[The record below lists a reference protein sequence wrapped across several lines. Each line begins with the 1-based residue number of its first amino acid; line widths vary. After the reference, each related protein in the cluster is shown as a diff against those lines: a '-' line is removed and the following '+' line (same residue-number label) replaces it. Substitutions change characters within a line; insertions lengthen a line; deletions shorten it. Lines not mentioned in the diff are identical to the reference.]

1 MKLRISCCNRTIL
14 KKDLLRGA
22 PLWGIYLL
30 IWLAIL
36 PLNIFSSDWLT
47 GENARELVLEAA
59 VINSTV
65 IAFGYG
71 LAAACILFS
80 WLYKARNANFFAS
93 LPVRRETMFLTNYVT
108 GLLYCILPNL
118 VVALLI
124 MVSGGAAEADLM
136 EAACTWFAMST
147 LGYIFYYSFAV
158 LCAILVGH
166 LVALPLLYGVLNFT
180 AVVIEAIVVSLLHLF
195 VYGMPSVSDL
205 KLQWLSPLF
214 DVLVQGRINVEYAR
228 INDLYQSVG
237 ISGWGYLLT
246 LAAVGVAFALLAF
259 LLFRKHRMEAAGDVI
274 AVKALRPVFLYCFT
288 AGCSLVIGWL
298 LAALLSANMERA
310 SFLIVIVCMIFGAAL
325 GFFGGQM
332 MLRKTLR
339 VFGKGDWKRYG
350 IVCCVV
356 IAVMLCCRLDLFGYS
371 RYVPKTEQ
379 VESVS
384 VSWNEKSMVSDPQLI
399 EQTIQFHQQLV
410 DRRQEVER
418 WNDGRITVYLNY
430 KLKSGRMVSRVYEI
444 PLKEGETSENLLV
457 QYRDLRNDG
466 RFLLAENTPPEAYTQ
481 QDIAYG
487 DLWINEKQ
495 SRLTPEQTYK
505 LLKQGIEKDLLA
517 SRLCTDDYASWIS
530 GTEEMA
536 SAGKEEVAV
545 EERREAGLSVEFKW
559 RLPNDGYSYDYFY
572 YPLNDECL
580 ASWQVLAEMGLVEE

>member
-1 MKLRISCCNRTIL
+1 MKSRISFCKGTIL

-30 IWLAIL
+30 IWLAVL

-47 GENARELVLEAA
+47 AENARELVLEAT

-65 IAFGYG
+65 IAALYG

-80 WLYKARNANFFAS
+80 WMYKARSANFFAS

-118 VVALLI
+118 AVALLI
-124 MVSGGAAEADLM
+124 VLSGGAEANLIK
-136 EAACTWFAMST
+136 AACIWFAMSG

-166 LVALPLLYGVLNFT
+166 IVALPLLYGVLNFT
-180 AVVIEAIVVSLLHLF
+180 AVVMEAIVVSLLHLF
-195 VYGMPSVSDL
+195 VYGMPSVGDL

-214 DVLVQGRINVEYAR
+214 DALAYGRINVEYAR
-228 INDLYQSVG
+228 VNDLYQSIG

-246 LAAVGVAFALLAF
+246 LAAVGVAFALVAF
-259 LLFRKHRMEAAGDVI
+259 LLFRRHRMEAAGDVI

-288 AGCSLVIGWL
+288 AGCSLVIGFL
-298 LAALLSANMERA
+298 LAALLCANMERA
-310 SFLIVIVCMIFGAAL
+310 SFLIVLLCMIFGAAL
-325 GFFGGQM
+325 GYFGGQM

-350 IVCCVV
+350 IVCCAVL
-356 IAVMLCCRLDLFGYS
+356 AVMLSCRLDLFGYS
-371 RYVPKTEQ
+371 RYVPKAEQ

-410 DRRQEVER
+410 DRRQEVEN
-418 WNDGRITVYLNY
+418 WNDGSTTVYLMYRMN
-430 KLKSGRMVSRVYEI
+430 SGRLVNRAYEL
-444 PLKEGETSENLLV
+444 PLKEGQTSENLLV

-466 RFLLAENTPPEAYTQ
+466 RFLLAENTPPETYTHK
-481 QDIAYG
+481 DIAYG
-487 DLWINEKQ
+487 DLWINENQ
-495 SRLTPEQTYK
+495 SRLTPEQTYH
-505 LLKQGIEKDLLA
+505 LMKQGIEKDLLA
-517 SRLCTDDYASWIS
+517 SRLCTSDYENWIGGKEPAASV
-530 GTEEMA
+530 GA
-536 SAGKEEVAV
+536 EEVAV

-559 RLPNDGYSYDYFY
+559 QLPNNGYSYDYYY
-572 YPLNDECL
+572 YPLDDDCL
-580 ASWQVLAEMGLVEE
+580 ASWQVLEEMGLVEE

>member
-1 MKLRISCCNRTIL
+1 MKSRISCCKGTIL

-30 IWLAIL
+30 IWLAVL

-47 GENARELVLEAA
+47 AENARELVLEAT

-65 IAFGYG
+65 IAAMYG

-80 WLYKARNANFFAS
+80 WMYKARSANFFAS

-118 VVALLI
+118 AVALL
-124 MVSGGAAEADLM
+124 VVLSGGADANLIK
-136 EAACTWFAMST
+136 AACIWFAMSG

-180 AVVIEAIVVSLLHLF
+180 AVVMEAIVVSLLHLF
-195 VYGMPSVSDL
+195 VYGMPSVGDL

-214 DVLVQGRINVEYAR
+214 DVLVEGRINVEYAR

-246 LAAVGVAFALLAF
+246 LAAVGVVFTLLAF
-259 LLFRKHRMEAAGDVI
+259 SLYRRHRMEAAGDVI
-274 AVKALRPVFLYCFT
+274 AVKALRPVFLYGFT
-288 AGCSLVIGWL
+288 AGCSLVIGYL
-298 LAALLSANMERA
+298 LAALLCANMERA
-310 SFLIVIVCMIFGAAL
+310 SFLIVLLCMIFGAAL
-325 GFFGGQM
+325 GYFGGQM

-350 IVCCVV
+350 IVCCAVL
-356 IAVMLCCRLDLFGYS
+356 AVMLSCRLDLFGYS
-371 RYVPKTEQ
+371 RYVPKAEQ

-410 DRRQEVER
+410 DRRQEVEN
-418 WNDGRITVYLNY
+418 WNDGSTTVYLKYRMN
-430 KLKSGRMVSRVYEI
+430 SGRLVNRAYEL
-444 PLKEGETSENLLV
+444 PLKEGQTSENLLV

-466 RFLLAENTPPEAYTQ
+466 RFLLAENTPPEAYTHK
-481 QDIAYG
+481 DIAYG
-487 DLWINEKQ
+487 DLWINENQ
-495 SRLTPEQTYK
+495 SRLTPEQTYQ
-505 LLKQGIEKDLLA
+505 LLKQGVEKDLLA
-517 SRLCTDDYASWIS
+517 SRLCTSDYENWI
-530 GTEEMA
+530 G
-536 SAGKEEVAV
+536 GKEPAASVA
-545 EERREAGLSVEFKW
+545 EEKVVVAETREAGLSVEFKW
-559 RLPNDGYSYDYFY
+559 QLPNNGYSYDYYY
-572 YPLNDECL
+572 YPLDDDCL
-580 ASWQVLAEMGLVEE
+580 ASWQVLEEMGLVEE